1 MVMNGLFRRQG
12 SVWRMRHRA
21 WFRALVGASILQV
34 SLALAAC
41 GSATSARSVS
51 PGFTGYVWQVVAIS
65 HGGKVTSI
73 PARLQV
79 ALRFSPGGQFGA
91 NDSINFHSGT
101 YRVAGDGFTTSALSS
116 TLVGYA
122 GDDPAVLLAISAIGS
137 FGNGVHATANLTAG
151 RLMVGIGSYTLTC
164 QRRGPQANVPT
175 PAGTGG

>member
-1 MVMNGLFRRQG
+1 
-12 SVWRMRHRA
+12 MRHRA
-21 WFRALVGASILQV
+21 RFLSLVGASTLLM

-41 GSATSARSVS
+41 GSATSARSAS
-51 PGFTGYVWQVVAIS
+51 PGFSGYAWQVVAIS
-65 HGGKVTSI
+65 HGGQVTSI

-79 ALRFSPGGQFGA
+79 ALQFSPGGQFGA

-101 YRVAGDGFTTSALSS
+101 YRVTGDGFTTSVLSS

-122 GDDPAVLLAISAIGS
+122 GHNPAVLLAISAIGS
-137 FGNGVHATANLTAG
+137 FGDGDHATAELTG
-151 RLMVGIGSYTLTC
+151 DRLVVGVGSYTLTC